1 MTRSFRPTQSRSFS
15 SSFSNSGS
23 YFGLVPY
30 LNTMKQRPKPP
41 RQLSFASLEFAQK
54 KRVTRREKFLAE
66 MEALVPWARLEGLIE
81 PLYPTG
87 GRVGRQ
93 PIGVPRML
101 RMYFLQQWFGLADEA
116 VEDAIYDSQSMRDF
130 VNIDLARESVPDAT
144 TLLKFRRL
152 LEQHQLTAKL
162 FEGINAHLCERG
174 LLLREGTM
182 VDATII
188 AAPPSTKNK
197 DHERDAEMHQTKK
210 GNEWHFGMKAHI
222 GADADSGLVHSLHTT
237 AANESDVAH
246 THAVLHGEETMVF
259 LDAGYTGVDKREEV
273 AQAQAE
279 GKIRSDI
286 EWSVARRRSTITKMA
301 DGTVKTLTQALE
313 RVKAQIRAR
322 VEHPF
327 HVVKNLF
334 HYKKVRY
341 KGLAKNKA
349 QLYSL
354 FGLANL
360 VIAKKRLLDL
370 GPQGIGAS

>member
-1 MTRSFRPTQSRSFS
+1 MKHRPP
-15 SSFSNSGS
+15 
-23 YFGLVPY
+23 L
-30 LNTMKQRPKPP
+30 PK
-41 RQLSFASLEFAQK
+41 QLSFASYEYAQK
-54 KRVTRREKFLAE
+54 KRVTRRERFLAE
-66 MEALVPWARLEGLIE
+66 MEQLVPWARLESLIE
-81 PLYPTG
+81 PKYPTG

-93 PIGVPRML
+93 PIGVWRML

-116 VEDAIYDSQSMRDF
+116 VEDALYDSQAMREF
-130 VNIDLARESVPDAT
+130 VGIDLAREAVPDAT

-152 LEQHQLTAKL
+152 LEEHDLTAKL
-162 FEGINAHLCERG
+162 FEGINAHLAERG
-174 LLLREGTM
+174 LMLREGTM

-197 DHERDAEMHQTKK
+197 EHARDPEMHQTKK

-222 GADADSGLVHSLHTT
+222 GADADSGLVHSLHAT

-246 THAVLHGEETMVF
+246 THEVLHGEEAVVF
-259 LDAGYTGVDKREEV
+259 IDAGYSGVDKRPEV
-273 AQAQAE
+273 TQAQAE

-286 EWSVARRRSTITKMA
+286 EWNVAKRRSTITKMA
-301 DGTVKTLTQALE
+301 EGTLKTLTTALE
-313 RVKAQIRAR
+313 RVKAQIRSR

-360 VIAKKRLLDL
+360 VIAKKRLMDL
-370 GPQGIGAS
+370 GTQGIGAP

>member
-1 MTRSFRPTQSRSFS
+1 MKTRAQS
-15 SSFSNSGS
+15 
-23 YFGLVPY
+23 P
-30 LNTMKQRPKPP
+30 KQM
-41 RQLSFASLEFAQK
+41 SFASYEFAQK
-54 KRVTRREKFLAE
+54 KLVTRREKFLAQ
-66 MEALVPWARLEGLIE
+66 MNQVVPWARLEALIE
-81 PLYPTG
+81 PQYPTS

-93 PIGVPRML
+93 PKGVALML

-116 VEDAIYDSQSMRDF
+116 LEDAIYDSQSMREF
-130 VNIDLARESVPDAT
+130 VGLDLSREAVPDAT

-152 LEQHQLTAKL
+152 LEAHGLTAKL
-162 FEGINAHLCERG
+162 FEGINTDLAERG
-174 LLLREGTM
+174 LLMREGTM

-188 AAPPSTKNK
+188 AAPPSTKNEDK
-197 DHERDAEMHQTKK
+197 SRDPEMHQTKK

-222 GADADSGLVHSLHTT
+222 GADIDSGLVHSLHTT

-246 THAVLHGEETMVF
+246 THEVLHGQEKQAF
-259 LDAGYTGVDKREEV
+259 LDAGYIGVDKRAEI

-279 GKIRSDI
+279 GRIRSDI
-286 EWSVARRRSTITKMA
+286 EWNVAQRRSKITKMA
-301 DGTVKTLTQALE
+301 EGTLKTLTKALE

-341 KGLAKNKA
+341 KGLAKNEA

-360 VIAKKRLLDL
+360 VIAKKKLLAMAT
-370 GPQGIGAS
+370 QGIGAP

>member
-1 MTRSFRPTQSRSFS
+1 
-15 SSFSNSGS
+15 
-23 YFGLVPY
+23 
-30 LNTMKQRPKPP
+30 MKHRLPP
-41 RQLSFASLEFAQK
+41 SKQLSFASYEFAQK
-54 KRVTRREKFLAE
+54 KRVTRREKFLGE
-66 MEALVPWARLEGLIE
+66 MERVVPWTRLEALIE
-81 PLYPTG
+81 PKYPTG

-93 PIGVPRML
+93 PIGVARML

-116 VEDAIYDSQSMRDF
+116 LEDAIYDSQSMREF
-130 VNIDLARESVPDAT
+130 VGIDLARESVPDAT

-152 LEQHQLTAKL
+152 LEEHGLTAKL
-162 FEGINAHLCERG
+162 FEGINAHLAERG

-188 AAPPSTKNK
+188 AASPSTKNK
-197 DHERDAEMHQTKK
+197 DHARDPEMHQTKK

-222 GADADSGLVHSLHTT
+222 GADAESGLVHSLHTT

-246 THAVLHGEETMVF
+246 THEVLHGEEAMAF
-259 LDAGYTGVDKREEV
+259 LDAGYTGVEKRPEV
-273 AQAQAE
+273 VQAQAE
-279 GKIRSDI
+279 GKIRGDI
-286 EWSVARRRSTITKMA
+286 EWNVAKRRSTITKMA
-301 DGTVKTLTQALE
+301 EGTLKTLTKALE
-313 RVKAQIRAR
+313 RVKAQIRSK

-354 FGLANL
+354 FALANL
-360 VIAKKRLLDL
+360 VIAKRRLLNL
-370 GPQGIGAS
+370 ELQGISAT

>member
-1 MTRSFRPTQSRSFS
+1 MKHRPQT
-15 SSFSNSGS
+15 
-23 YFGLVPY
+23 
-30 LNTMKQRPKPP
+30 PK
-41 RQLSFASLEFAQK
+41 QLSFASYEFAQK

-66 MEALVPWARLEGLIE
+66 MEQVVPWARLEALIE
-81 PLYPTG
+81 PAYPTG

-93 PIGVPRML
+93 PIGVWRML

-116 VEDAIYDSQSMRDF
+116 LEDAIYDSQAMRDF
-130 VNIDLARESVPDAT
+130 VGIDLARESVPDAT

-162 FEGINAHLCERG
+162 FEGINAHLSERG

-197 DHERDAEMHQTKK
+197 DHERDPEMHQTKK

-246 THAVLHGEETMVF
+246 THAVLHGEETMAF
-259 LDAGYTGVDKREEV
+259 LDAGYTGVQKREEV
-273 AQAQAE
+273 VQAQAE
-279 GKIRSDI
+279 GKIRGDI
-286 EWSVARRRSTITKMA
+286 EWSVAQRRSKIDKMA
-301 DGTVKTLTQALE
+301 EGTIKTLTKALE

-341 KGLAKNKA
+341 KGLAKNTA

-360 VIAKKRLLDL
+360 VLAKKRLLNGVPL
-370 GPQGIGAS
+370 GISAP

>member
-1 MTRSFRPTQSRSFS
+1 MS
-15 SSFSNSGS
+15 
-23 YFGLVPY
+23 
-30 LNTMKQRPKPP
+30 QR
-41 RQLSFASLEFAQK
+41 SFASAEYAMKK
-54 KRVTRREKFLAE
+54 KRTRREKFLAE
-66 MEALVPWARLEGLIE
+66 MERIVPWPRLIAVIE
-81 PLYPTG
+81 PMYPKS
-87 GRVGRQ
+87 GRVGRP
-93 PIGVPRML
+93 PIGVAKML
-101 RMYFLQQWFGLADEA
+101 RMYCLQQWYGLADEA
-116 VEDAIYDSQSMRDF
+116 LEDALYDSQALRDF
-130 VNIDLARESVPDAT
+130 VGIDLSRESVPDAT

-152 LEQHQLTAKL
+152 LEEHGLTVKL
-162 FEGINAHLCERG
+162 FEGINADLVECG

-197 DHERDAEMHQTKK
+197 DKARDPEMHQTKK

-222 GADADSGLVHSLHTT
+222 GADADSGLVHSLHATS
-237 AANESDVAH
+237 ANESDVAH
-246 THAVLHGEETMVF
+246 THEVLHGQETMVF
-259 LDAGYTGVDKREEV
+259 LDAVYRGVDKRPEV

-286 EWSVARRRSTITKMA
+286 EWNVALRRSTITKMA
-301 DGTVKTLTQALE
+301 EGTLKTLTKALE

-334 HYKKVRY
+334 HYKKARY

-360 VIAKKRLLDL
+360 VIVKKKLLAMV
-370 GPQGIGAS
+370 PQGTGAP

>member
-1 MTRSFRPTQSRSFS
+1 MS
-15 SSFSNSGS
+15 
-23 YFGLVPY
+23 
-30 LNTMKQRPKPP
+30 QR
-41 RQLSFASLEFAQK
+41 SFASAEYAMKK
-54 KRVTRREKFLAE
+54 KRTRREKFLAE
-66 MEALVPWARLEGLIE
+66 MERIVPWPRLIAVIE
-81 PLYPTG
+81 PLYPKS
-87 GRVGRQ
+87 GRVGRP
-93 PIGVPRML
+93 PIGVAKML
-101 RMYFLQQWFGLADEA
+101 RMYCLQQWYGLADEA
-116 VEDAIYDSQSMRDF
+116 LEDALYDSQALRDF
-130 VNIDLARESVPDAT
+130 VGIDLSRESVPDAT

-152 LEQHQLTAKL
+152 LEEHGLTVKL
-162 FEGINAHLCERG
+162 FEGINADLAECG

-197 DHERDAEMHQTKK
+197 DKARDPEMHQTKK

-222 GADADSGLVHSLHTT
+222 GADADSGLVHSLHVT

-246 THAVLHGEETMVF
+246 AHHVLHGQETRAF
-259 LDAGYTGVDKREEV
+259 LDAGYTGVDKRPEV
-273 AQAQAE
+273 VQAQAE

-286 EWSVARRRSTITKMA
+286 EWNVAQRRSKVTQMA
-301 DGTVKTLTQALE
+301 EGTLKTLTKALE

-334 HYKKVRY
+334 HHKKVRY
-341 KGLAKNKA
+341 KGLAKNEA

-360 VIAKKRLLDL
+360 VIAKKALLAMA
-370 GPQGIGAS
+370 PQGTGAP

>member
-1 MTRSFRPTQSRSFS
+1 MKHRPP
-15 SSFSNSGS
+15 
-23 YFGLVPY
+23 L
-30 LNTMKQRPKPP
+30 PK
-41 RQLSFASLEFAQK
+41 QLSFASYEYAQK
-54 KRVTRREKFLAE
+54 KRVTRRERFLAE
-66 MEALVPWARLEGLIE
+66 MEQLVPWARLESLIE
-81 PLYPTG
+81 PKYPTG

-93 PIGVPRML
+93 PIGVWRML

-116 VEDAIYDSQSMRDF
+116 VEDALYDSQAMREF
-130 VNIDLARESVPDAT
+130 VGIDLAREAVPDAT

-152 LEQHQLTAKL
+152 LEEHDLTAKL
-162 FEGINAHLCERG
+162 FEGINAHLAERG
-174 LLLREGTM
+174 LMLREGTM

-197 DHERDAEMHQTKK
+197 EHARDPEMHQTKK

-222 GADADSGLVHSLHTT
+222 GADADSGLVHSLHAT

-246 THAVLHGEETMVF
+246 THEVLHGEEAVVF
-259 LDAGYTGVDKREEV
+259 IDAGYSGVDKRPEV
-273 AQAQAE
+273 TQAQAE

-286 EWSVARRRSTITKMA
+286 EWNVAKRRSTITKMA
-301 DGTVKTLTQALE
+301 EGTLKTLTKALE
-313 RVKAQIRAR
+313 RVKAQIRSR

-360 VIAKKRLLDL
+360 VIAKKRLMDL
-370 GPQGIGAS
+370 GTQGIGAP

>member
-1 MTRSFRPTQSRSFS
+1 
-15 SSFSNSGS
+15 
-23 YFGLVPY
+23 
-30 LNTMKQRPKPP
+30 MKQAPKSPMQ
-41 RQLSFASLEFAQK
+41 RSFASLEFAQK

-66 MEALVPWARLEGLIE
+66 MEQVVPWVQLEALVVPA
-81 PLYPTG
+81 YPSS

-93 PIGVPRML
+93 PMGVGRML

-116 VEDAIYDSQSMRDF
+116 LEDAIYDSQSMREF
-130 VNIDLARESVPDAT
+130 VGIDLGSEGVPDAT

-152 LEQHQLTAKL
+152 LEEHALTEQLFK
-162 FEGINAHLCERG
+162 GINAHLTERG
-174 LLLREGTM
+174 LMLREGTM

-188 AAPPSTKNK
+188 AAPPSTKNEDK
-197 DHERDAEMHQTKK
+197 ARDPEMHQTKK

-222 GADADSGLVHSLHTT
+222 GADADSGLVHSLEAT

-246 THAVLHGEETMVF
+246 THSLLHGQEEQAF
-259 LDAGYTGVDKREEV
+259 LDAGYTGVEKRGEV
-273 AQAQAE
+273 LQAQAE

-286 EWSVARRRSTITKMA
+286 EWLVAERRSKINKMA
-301 DGTVKTLTQALE
+301 EGPMKALTKALE
-313 RVKAQIRAR
+313 RVKAQVRAR

-334 HYKKVRY
+334 HYTKVRY

-360 VIAKKRLLDL
+360 VLAKNRLLAM
-370 GPQGIGAS
+370 GPRGISAP

>member
-1 MTRSFRPTQSRSFS
+1 
-15 SSFSNSGS
+15 
-23 YFGLVPY
+23 
-30 LNTMKQRPKPP
+30 MKQRPKPP

-152 LEQHQLTAKL
+152 IEQHQLTAKL

-246 THAVLHGEETMVF
+246 THAVLHGEETMAF
-259 LDAGYTGVDKREEV
+259 LDAGYTGVEKREEV